1 MTQLNEVGAA
11 DDAPGETEG
20 KTEGRTLQR
29 YFIGN
34 IPFGFEVA
42 ENGMEMAVCH
52 PLRRTAIVRVRTPP
66 TLGPGHDRRLH
77 GGHPCLLGDLAQSGR
92 DPRHR
97 RLARRRALWGR
108 SVDDREDRQPGL
120 STVAGE
126 IRFSDATTAELVAI
140 SYLTF
145 MPSPRPKDQAPPH
158 TTTMRTNG
166 SMPVPFPEHVGVRV
180 LSAGVAEVDLVRFTT
195 QAAGTLQGGIVALV
209 AEVAAESLTATPVLD
224 LDVRYL
230 NAVRVGP
237 GRATA
242 ERVGE
247 NLVRVEVRDGGSDD
261 RLAALVMART
271 APP

>member
-1 MTQLNEVGAA
+1 MTQLNEVGAE
-11 DDAPGETEG
+11 DDAESEPGRR
-20 KTEGRTLQR
+20 KLQR
-29 YFIGN
+29 YFIGD

-42 ENGMEMAVCH
+42 EDGMEMVGDATLSDALRSFESGPPRPSVLATIADCMAGIPACWVTSPNLAVTLDIAVWIAAERCGDD
-52 PLRRTAIVRVRTPP
+52 LSMTGRIVKR
-66 TLGPGHDRRLH
+66 
-77 GGHPCLLGDLAQSGR
+77 
-92 DPRHR
+92 
-97 RLARRRALWGR
+97 
-108 SVDDREDRQPGL
+108 GL

-145 MPSPRPKDQAPPH
+145 MPSPRPQDQAPPH
-158 TTTMRTNG
+158 TTTMRTDG
-166 SMPVPFPEHVGVRV
+166 SMPVAFPEHVGVRI

-209 AEVAAESLTATPVLD
+209 AEVAAESLTGTPVLD

-242 ERVGE
+242 ARVGRD
-247 NLVRVEVRDGGSDD
+247 LVRVEVRDGGSDD
-261 RLAALVMART
+261 RLAALVMTRT
-271 APP
+271 AQPR

>member
-11 DDAPGETEG
+11 DDAPGE
-20 KTEGRTLQR
+20 TEGRTLQR

-42 ENGMEMAVCH
+42 ENGMEMSGDATLSDALRSFESGPPRPSVLATIADCMAGIPACWVTSPNLAVTLDIAVWLAAERCGND
-52 PLRRTAIVRVRTPP
+52 LSMTGRIVKR
-66 TLGPGHDRRLH
+66 
-77 GGHPCLLGDLAQSGR
+77 
-92 DPRHR
+92 
-97 RLARRRALWGR
+97 
-108 SVDDREDRQPGL
+108 GL

-145 MPSPRPKDQAPPH
+145 MPSPRPQDQAPPH

-209 AEVAAESLTATPVLD
+209 AEVAAPVLD

-242 ERVGE
+242 ERVGRD
-247 NLVRVEVRDGGSDD
+247 LVRVEVRDSGSDD

-271 APP
+271 APPR